1 MTQTEYYGL
10 KKPATSDFVGP
21 DAFNDNA
28 DAIDAALRALEEGK
42 LAKDP
47 DTGKLPES
55 LLPPGPAAA
64 KETPADQDWVTLVD
78 TAAAGV
84 KKKLLWS
91 GVKATLKSYF
101 DMLYA
106 AASHTHP
113 WSAITDKPS
122 SFAPSGHAATHKT
135 GGADAIAPA
144 DIGAALALHTH
155 APSDLTGPVPVG
167 KGGTGATTAA
177 AARANL
183 GACTLAAPVTVT
195 VSAASWAGSGPW
207 TQTVT
212 VAGVTAADAHLAVLP
227 VDIADDDAR
236 KLYAK
241 AYGCLAAEA
250 DSVAGGVK
258 LTCRDAKPEINFDVI
273 VKGVR

>member
-47 DTGKLPES
+47 VTDKLPES
-55 LLPPGPAAA
+55 LLPPAPTAA
-64 KETPADQDWVTLVD
+64 KETPADADWVTLVD
-78 TAAAGV
+78 TAAANAR
-84 KKKLLWS
+84 KKLTWS

-106 AASHTHP
+106 AASHTHA
-113 WSAITDKPS
+113 WGTITDKPS

-144 DIGAALALHTH
+144 DIGAAAASHTH
-155 APSDLTGPVPVG
+155 SPSDLTGAVPVS
-167 KGGTGATTAA
+167 KGGTGAATAA
-177 AARANL
+177 AARSNL
-183 GACTLAAPVTVT
+183 GAAAAVHIHAQSEVT
-195 VSAASWAGSGPW
+195 GL
-207 TQTVT
+207 
-212 VAGVTAADAHLAVLP
+212 ADALAGKAPAYTYGTTDMTAGTSALETG
-227 VDIADDDAR
+227 
-236 KLYAK
+236 KLYLM
-241 AYGCLAAEA
+241 YE
-250 DSVAGGVK
+250 
-258 LTCRDAKPEINFDVI
+258 
-273 VKGVR
+273 